1 MRNNLVK
8 KIALMKT
15 MKGAN
20 YDGHNNISASGNTGV
35 SNVSSTKSS
44 NVIGTAQ
51 TKQVMPLT
59 EQQAT
64 AWVKSMKHNDGSTG
78 ELITM
83 EQAKDWL
90 MKKGYTGISAI
101 DFYAVI
107 NAMKS
112 DYSSVAKMFNIM
124 SDDFY
129 GELARAFIMDK
140 DAKPYKT
147 SLYREYVVM

>member
-1 MRNNLVK
+1 MGNNLIRK
-8 KIALMKT
+8 MALLEAMR
-15 MKGAN
+15 GAK
-20 YDGHNNISASGNTGV
+20 YDGYNNTGAGGG
-35 SNVSSTKSS
+35 NG
-44 NVIGTAQ
+44 IGNGATTNKAVVMGATANRPL
-51 TKQVMPLT
+51 PLT

-64 AWVKSMKHNDGSTG
+64 AWVKSMKHSDGSTG

-90 MKKGYTGISAI
+90 MKKGYTGISVT
-101 DFYAVI
+101 DFYAMI

-112 DYSSVAKMFNIM
+112 DYSGVAKMFNIM
-124 SDDFY
+124 NDDFY

-147 SLYREYVVM
+147 SLYRDYIVM

>member
-8 KIALMKT
+8 KMALLEA
-15 MKGAN
+15 MKGAK
-20 YDGHNNISASGNTGV
+20 YDRYNDTGAGG
-35 SNVSSTKSS
+35 SNGIANGATTNKTV
-44 NVIGTAQ
+44 VMGATANRP
-51 TKQVMPLT
+51 MPLT

-64 AWVKSMKHNDGSTG
+64 AWVKSMKHCDGSTG

-83 EQAKDWL
+83 EQAKEWL
-90 MKKGYTGISAI
+90 IKKNYTGVPIT

-112 DYSSVAKMFNIM
+112 DYSGVAKMFNIM
-124 SDDFY
+124 NDDFY

-140 DAKPYKT
+140 DSKPHKT
-147 SLYREYVVM
+147 SLYREYIAM

>member
-1 MRNNLVK
+1 MRNNLVRK
-8 KIALMKT
+8 MALLEAMR
-15 MKGAN
+15 GAK
-20 YDGHNNISASGNTGV
+20 YDGYNNTGAGGG
-35 SNVSSTKSS
+35 NG
-44 NVIGTAQ
+44 IGNGATTNKAVVMGATANRP
-51 TKQVMPLT
+51 MPLT

-64 AWVKSMKHNDGSTG
+64 MWVKSMKHSDGSMG

-90 MKKGYTGISAI
+90 MKKGYTGISVT

-112 DYSSVAKMFNIM
+112 DYSGVAKMFNIM
-124 SDDFY
+124 DDDFY

-140 DAKPYKT
+140 DAKPHKT

>member
-1 MRNNLVK
+1 MRNNLVRK
-8 KIALMKT
+8 MALLEAMR
-15 MKGAN
+15 GAK
-20 YDGHNNISASGNTGV
+20 YDGYNNTGAGGG
-35 SNVSSTKSS
+35 NG
-44 NVIGTAQ
+44 IGNGATTNKAVVMGA
-51 TKQVMPLT
+51 TPNKQPMPLT

-64 AWVKSMKHNDGSTG
+64 MWVKSMKHCDGTTG

-90 MKKGYTGISAI
+90 MKKGYTGISVT

-124 SDDFY
+124 NDDFY

-140 DAKPYKT
+140 DAKPHKT